1 MSDLWVGNTDY
12 ADVLVVR
19 LWECHS

>member
-1 MSDLWVGNTDY
+1 MSDLWLGNTDY